1 MKKAL
6 LLLAFTPTM
15 ALAQERTFNCE
26 VPNGNLPEMAVTLVS
41 IDNGHDGYL
50 MMGGEKKT
58 ASVYP
63 GLDSVTYLMF
73 SDDYSYTLHY
83 NLNLKDGHYDFSRR
97 APSRAGGAG
106 PARKSP
112 ANPFLELTNAR
123 ESPGRFAFDACHLC
137 LCSADHIRPRA
148 AQHVFDVGQLRGG

>member
-15 ALAQERTFNCE
+15 ALAQEQTFDCE
-26 VPNGNLPEMAVTLVS
+26 VPNGSLPEMAVTLVT
-41 IDNGHDGYL
+41 IDGGKDGYL

-83 NLNLKDGHYDFSRR
+83 NMNLKDGHYDFS
-97 APSRAGGAG
+97 ASGA
-106 PARKSP
+106 KSGW
-112 ANPFLELTNAR
+112 
-123 ESPGRFAFDACHLC
+123 GRGTCTE
-137 LCSADHIRPRA
+137 
-148 AQHVFDVGQLRGG
+148 VTG